1 MPSVRRVS
9 DLRQKVRGWLNR
21 EPKQVVPRTILIV
34 DSNPDRRRST
44 AQLVERL
51 GFEALQTTAVADAM
65 KVLDEQDPEFVLL
78 DVELQDISALDALA
92 QIRAVDAAIPVVML
106 APNLWDSRVAEAM
119 RRGAVA
125 YLAAPFGID
134 DLRELL
140 GRR

>member
-51 GFEALQTTAVADAM
+51 GFEAMQTTAVADAM

-78 DVELQDISALDALA
+78 DVELQDMSALDALA

>member
-1 MPSVRRVS
+1 MPSVPRVS
-9 DLRQKVRGWLNR
+9 DLRQKVRGWLSR
-21 EPKQVVPRTILIV
+21 EPKPVVPRSILIV
-34 DSNPDRRRST
+34 DSNPERRGST

-51 GFEALQTTAVADAM
+51 GFEAMQTTAVADAM

-78 DVELQDISALDALA
+78 DVELQDMSALDALA